1 MVKPYYYS
9 YEACLADAKT
19 LISQFDGQYDAILA
33 VARGGLSLAHLLAKG
48 LNIRTVYSVNIRSY
62 EKEVQQSHV
71 DIDTEFF
78 LNSNE
83 RILIVEDI
91 VDTGNSMIALQ
102 SELSRRY
109 PDLRYDIAA
118 LFYKPSA
125 RIKPTYYVHEATQW
139 IDFYWEVD
147 I

>member
-1 MVKPYYYS
+1 MVEKTYYS
-9 YEACLADAKT
+9 YGELVADTKT
-19 LISQFDGQYDAILA
+19 IIDALDEEYDAILA
-33 VARGGLSLAHLLAKG
+33 VARGGLSFAHLLAQG

-62 EKEVQQSHV
+62 ENNIQQAGV
-71 DIDTEFF
+71 TIDSNFYI
-78 LNSNE
+78 NSNE

-91 VDTGNSMIALQ
+91 IDTGNSMIALQ
-102 SELSRRY
+102 GELSRKY

-118 LFYKPSA
+118 LFYKPTA
-125 RIKPTYYVHEATQW
+125 RVKPNYYVHEASSW